1 MHRQRVEE
9 HAQSSRRAVAAKDTQ
24 ARGPAQHPIHV
35 LQQTIGNQAV
45 QRLLDNKTAAQK
57 PIEDEEDVPP
67 KGAAAKRVAEKGA
80 GGLAFQTSTAP
91 VSIQRQPPPPP
102 PAAPPAGRATINWL
116 PVLADLVPAAWGT
129 TRNDDPVFD
138 ITAYASGSKWKCKIT
153 TADQQSH
160 QGVQLVAGVTEVTD
174 ALVAGESDCD
184 VLKTMFTSLKD
195 VADQKPDSGYYMIA
209 AVQAHEDV
217 HIRQYR
223 AGLAPHYNIL
233 RTAVEALTVP
243 FAAHPDADAAATAI
257 KALPAFTTAMARFHS
272 ADVSVNNTSG
282 GHSPA
287 APFKTAEH
295 GVVDPMITRIKARRT
310 ALKCAP

>member
-9 HAQSSRRAVAAKDTQ
+9 DAQSSHRAAKATQ
-24 ARGPAQHPIHV
+24 AMGPRPHPIHV

-45 QRLLDNKTAAQK
+45 RRLLDEKIPARK
-57 PIEDEEDVPP
+57 PIEDEEDVVP
-67 KGAAAKRVAEKGA
+67 KEAAAKRINEKSA
-80 GGLAFQTSTAP
+80 GGIAFQAVTAP
-91 VSIQRQPPPPP
+91 ISIQRQPPPPP

-116 PVLADLVPAAWGT
+116 PVLPDLVPASWGT
-129 TRNDDPVFD
+129 TKNDDPVFD

-160 QGVQLVAGVTEVTD
+160 QGVQLIAGVTEVTD
-174 ALVAGESDCD
+174 ALVAGEEDCD
-184 VLKTMFTSLKD
+184 VLKTMIKSLKD
-195 VADQKPDSGYYMIA
+195 VADQNPNSGYYMIA

-223 AGLAPHYNIL
+223 AGLAPHYTTL

-243 FAAHPDADAAATAI
+243 LAAHADAAAAATAI
-257 KALPAFTTAMARFHS
+257 KALPAFTTAMATFHA
-272 ADVSVNNTSG
+272 ADVTVNNTSG
-282 GHSPA
+282 AHAPS